1 MMKLNKTVQAKECF
15 MEALSLDVKCYESF
29 QQLID
34 TESFDPSFLFSS
46 FPIQE
51 VRSVETNSSEVD
63 QIVLVRSGGLEKVS

>member
-34 TESFDPSFLFSS
+34 TEMFTPEEGELYYCLLPQLYLNSTFTRMG
-46 FPIQE
+46 
-51 VRSVETNSSEVD
+51 VRPNPR
-63 QIVLVRSGGLEKVS
+63 I

>member
-34 TESFDPSFLFSS
+34 TEMFTPEEGELYYCLLPQSYPNSTFTRMG
-46 FPIQE
+46 
-51 VRSVETNSSEVD
+51 VRPNSR
-63 QIVLVRSGGLEKVS
+63 I